1 MARDYGTR
9 EKTYLSNKDSSQTKP
24 SLSQSTWKTESFIT
38 HHHRPH
44 AEEKDTE
51 NVTAFLDLL
60 NINTHSSGGRHLAA
74 TESVA
79 QASGALRKQTHPT
92 PYTAWR
98 NISPNT
104 SPTHGKADLQRTATI
119 TYPAS
124 RRQVPAKAPSDIVEP
139 CQPGQHRAGIS
150 ANT

>member
-1 MARDYGTR
+1 VR
-9 EKTYLSNKDSSQTKP
+9 KTYLSNKDSSQTKP
-24 SLSQSTWKTESFIT
+24 SLSQSTWKTEKKNKESFIT

-60 NINTHSSGGRHLAA
+60 NSNTHSSGGRHLAA

-79 QASGALRKQTHPT
+79 QAPGALPKQTHPT
-92 PYTAWR
+92 PNTAWR

-119 TYPAS
+119 AYPAS
-124 RRQVPAKAPSDIVEP
+124 RRRVPAKAPSDIVEP